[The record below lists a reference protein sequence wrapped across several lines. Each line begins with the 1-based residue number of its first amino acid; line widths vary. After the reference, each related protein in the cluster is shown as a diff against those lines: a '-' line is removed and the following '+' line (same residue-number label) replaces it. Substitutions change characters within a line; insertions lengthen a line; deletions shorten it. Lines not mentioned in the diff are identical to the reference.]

1 MLRGVQWWQQGLPR
15 RQSGKESACNVG
27 DRGLISGL
35 GRSPGGGNTNPLQYS
50 CLDLSS
56 PTRNGTHAL
65 KCGVLIT
72 GPPGKSPPFDS

>member
-35 GRSPGGGNTNPLQYS
+35 GRSPGEGNGNSPQYS
-50 CLDLSS
+50 CLENRMDRGAWRATIRILH
-56 PTRNGTHAL
+56 RVGQ
-65 KCGVLIT
+65 
-72 GPPGKSPPFDS
+72 DRRD